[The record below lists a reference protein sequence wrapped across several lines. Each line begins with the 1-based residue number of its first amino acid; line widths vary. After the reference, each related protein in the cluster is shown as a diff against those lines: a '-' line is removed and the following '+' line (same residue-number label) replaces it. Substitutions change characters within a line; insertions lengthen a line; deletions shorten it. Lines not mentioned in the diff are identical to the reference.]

1 MGVDFTCDEK
11 SIGFSYGGWHNVR
24 CTILEAT
31 LAYLDQR
38 FAEIL
43 AKPVKEE
50 ESDWETMHIQSA
62 AKNLQKHINE
72 IRENA
77 NKKKQTKPGSLFE
90 IGIREHNHILDCFIN
105 TIWENYFIDLLIEF
119 GVGGIYALC
128 NKSDCEGF
136 YSVGNS
142 YDIHELL
149 TTIRPFLLKN
159 TENLESGDNWLYD
172 AAGDLID
179 MFQESIEKKK
189 IVMIH

>member
-31 LAYLDQR
+31 FAYLDKR

-43 AKPVKEE
+43 AKFAKEE
-50 ESDWETMHIQSA
+50 EHDWETTHIQSA
-62 AKNLQKHINE
+62 AKNLQKHIDE
-72 IRENA
+72 IREDA
-77 NKKKQTKPGSLFE
+77 NSKKQKSSE
-90 IGIREHNHILDCFIN
+90 GIFGIMREHNHILDCFIN
-105 TIWENYFIDLLIEF
+105 KIWENYFIDLLIEF

-136 YSVGNS
+136 YSVGNA

-149 TTIRPFLLKN
+149 NTIKPFLLKD
-159 TENLESGDNWLYD
+159 TEDLESSDNWLYD
-172 AAGDLID
+172 SSNELIEL
-179 MFQESIEKKK
+179 FQESIEKKK
-189 IVMIH
+189 IIMIH

>member
-11 SIGFSYGGWHNVR
+11 STGFSYGGWHNIR

-31 LAYLDQR
+31 FAYLDKR

-43 AKPVKEE
+43 AKFANEE
-50 ESDWETMHIQSA
+50 EHNWKSTHIQSA

-77 NKKKQTKPGSLFE
+77 ISKKQKSSE
-90 IGIREHNHILDCFIN
+90 GIFGIMREHNHILDCFIN
-105 TIWENYFIDLLIEF
+105 KIWENYFIDLLIEF

-136 YSVGNS
+136 YSVGNA

-149 TTIRPFLLKN
+149 ITIRPFLLKD
-159 TENLESGDNWLYD
+159 TEDLESEDNWLYD
-172 AAGDLID
+172 SSDELID
-179 MFQESIEKKK
+179 LFQESIEKKK
-189 IVMIH
+189 IIMIH